1 MADCFVYVLSDSSGI
16 RYVGVS
22 VNPDKRVRFHVYEA
36 TNEKNKS
43 YHLRKSRWLRSIGF
57 DFMHRVVFFGTEAEC
72 YEKEVELIQ
81 KLKSKGKRLVNT
93 SKGGDKPPR
102 INELPN
108 FEETRKKISAK
119 SSGRIPSLETRK
131 KMSDAH
137 KANGKPN
144 WFGDVSGYKNPRSRA
159 VVQMDTDGNVLF
171 IWATAKEACD
181 ALGTSRSGVTS
192 VIKGYQATCCGFKFD
207 YF

>member
-1 MADCFVYVLSDSSGI
+1 MADCFVYVLSDYSGI

-57 DFMHRVVFFGTEAEC
+57 DFLHRVIFSGTEEDC
-72 YEKEVELIQ
+72 YLKEIEIID
-81 KLKSKGKRLVNT
+81 KLKSKGKNLVNT

-108 FEETRKKISAK
+108 FEQTRNKISQKAI
-119 SSGRIPSLETRK
+119 GRKISEETRK
-131 KMSDAH
+131 KMSDSH
-137 KANGKPN
+137 RANGKPN
-144 WFGDVSGYKNPRSRA
+144 WLGDVSGYKNPRSRA

-181 ALGTSRSGVTS
+181 ALGLRRSAVTS
-192 VIKGYQATCCGFKFD
+192 VVKGYQSTCGGFKFD

>member
-22 VNPDKRVRFHVYEA
+22 VNPHRRIKYHVYEA

-43 YHLRKSRWLRSIGF
+43 YNLHKSRWLRSIDF

-108 FEETRKKISAK
+108 FEQTRKKISQKAI
-119 SSGRIPSLETRK
+119 GRKISEETRK
-131 KMSDAH
+131 KMSDSH
-137 KANGKPN
+137 RANGNPN
-144 WFGDVSGYKNPRSRA
+144 WLGDVSGYKNPRSRA

-181 ALGTSRSGVTS
+181 ALGLGRSAVTS
-192 VIKGYQATCCGFKFD
+192 VVKGYQSTCGGFKFD